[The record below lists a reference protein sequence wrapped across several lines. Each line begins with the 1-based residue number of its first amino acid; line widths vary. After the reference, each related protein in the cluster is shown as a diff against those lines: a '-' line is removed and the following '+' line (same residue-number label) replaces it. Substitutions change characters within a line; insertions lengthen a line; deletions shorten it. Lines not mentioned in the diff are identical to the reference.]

1 MGCYCL
7 LDSPKDDPMGAKR
20 PSGTVFD
27 TLSNINTSDRKF
39 QPGGKVSLDP
49 SPRQAMSAKLEKG
62 RDGSHDEDW
71 RREREMEK
79 TRDKAT
85 YRDHGPRDR
94 CYERHQGP
102 VPRQREWSERERWQE
117 HERRQNVRPLST
129 VEKETE
135 RYAARGTKKGDT
147 FPRVTKNSGDH
158 DRRVTRENDGSGER
172 GRRDRPKRLDADDWE
187 REYERE
193 HQRERCRVKD
203 REDMP
208 GRLKKEGHRR
218 RERDDSWE
226 RKERDTARRR
236 EKPRSDMGKREHRVA
251 SPYRQRERDI
261 YSDRVERE
269 ATYRRRQGQRD
280 TRSEGDSDEREMR
293 KERDRERDREYQ
305 YSRSD
310 GDSRDKPK
318 TDRDRDRQ
326 GYRVEDK
333 YRYRDGDREREVD
346 RSRRR
351 DEEKDRER
359 YREDQR
365 RVSWEADR
373 GKERWKDSNRDL
385 RGDRRRR
392 DVCREPTQEIYRERK
407 EKEEEQWRE
416 DSSGR
421 DGRAQS
427 DTAPRAPPRA
437 QSSGE
442 WSSTDVDEQ
451 RTAELDVDRRRREQ
465 DRHRR
470 GKTEQRRMW
479 LEPQRGKNSGG
490 NFVDTRTS
498 EKNIES
504 QGECGRGEQR
514 VKEEPDE
521 HYSDQSH
528 RTERDRSR
536 NEQSGNTKTE
546 GVSVDGEMYEVW
558 REKDKEE
565 GEQMSGSHRRI
576 DGRHDAEP
584 ENMMEESDREDEG
597 GSDYW
602 ARSESEGGSDSGW
615 KQEKDKML
623 SGEDDFVT
631 ISSGGDEQDEREED
645 EERYEDC
652 QEYLEG
658 GDKDHS
664 PGDFVG
670 HDGDNETEQ
679 EWRTRKGE
687 ETVDEDDQ
695 DSEKQPQYV
704 FCVIGQTLPREKA
717 IKKTP
722 PEADHLTEEDRSGDP
737 NTKWRDQGA
746 QRASAQEAEINT
758 NLETEDT
765 MRGKILPQADL
776 GPISRDSLTER
787 LLMEWRQKNN
797 EPFETEKEHSL
808 QVPDNPY
815 GDVYSQVDFEQ
826 IQPILEGISSGMMSP
841 EEVEAIR
848 IRLSGA
854 WTLSEEPKQRSQ
866 APHLKWAKNVVR
878 EILGN
883 SEEGT
888 VDETG
893 METDGDRR
901 VNQSE
906 NTSNNVKQQ
915 VETLHKTG
923 EVPLDLRMDAQHS
936 DAELDMDESLELEGL
951 RGMGQSCD
959 DMHVEQVT
967 AMHGD
972 ACTYIHADTQ
982 LYTGGKEEHSID
994 KESSPS
1000 GHQQLE
1006 KLDIMVETCEKS
1018 GDCEISET
1026 EKSKR
1031 EEVEMYLSVS
1041 NTLYKPSSCPIL
1053 ICETESETL
1062 VSSSEGEGKQ
1072 VPVGQDRTGES
1083 EEDGQEEERD
1093 IAEGMVGSKE
1103 GEEGDEPDEHVSD
1116 PIVKGATLKSSYS
1129 FRDLGPKARLRRR
1142 GVRKTTERKDGKH
1155 VEVKEEEGVGRDR
1168 RTRIFS
1174 ATGKDRII
1182 MMTFQSSISF

>member
-7 LDSPKDDPMGAKR
+7 LESPNDDPMGAKR

-27 TLSNINTSDRKF
+27 TLSTVNTSDRKF

-49 SPRQAMSAKLEKG
+49 SPRPAMSAKLEKG
-62 RDGSHDEDW
+62 RDVSHEEDW

-79 TRDKAT
+79 ARDKGT

-94 CYERHQGP
+94 YYERHRGP

-117 HERRQNVRPLST
+117 NERRQNMRPLSS

-135 RYAARGTKKGDT
+135 RYAARGMKKGDT
-147 FPRVTKNSGDH
+147 YPRMTKNNGDRG
-158 DRRVTRENDGSGER
+158 RRVKGENDGSGEQR
-172 GRRDRPKRLDADDWE
+172 RRDRPKGLDADDWE

-193 HQRERCRVKD
+193 QQRERCRVKD
-203 REDMP
+203 REEMS
-208 GRLKKEGHRR
+208 GRLKEEGPRR
-218 RERDDSWE
+218 RERDDSRE
-226 RKERDTARRR
+226 RKERDTARKR
-236 EKPRSDMGKREHRVA
+236 EKPRSDMGKREPRVA
-251 SPYRQRERDI
+251 SPYRQRDRDI
-261 YSDRVERE
+261 YSDRVERD
-269 ATYRRRQGQRD
+269 TTHRRQGQRD

-293 KERDRERDREYQ
+293 RERDRERDREYHH
-305 YSRSD
+305 SRSD
-310 GDSRDKPK
+310 GDGRDKTK
-318 TDRDRDRQ
+318 RDRDRQ
-326 GYRVEDK
+326 GYRDEDK
-333 YRYRDGDREREVD
+333 YRYRDRDREREVD
-346 RSRRR
+346 RFRRR
-351 DEEKDRER
+351 DEERDRER

-365 RVSWEADR
+365 RVAWEAER
-373 GKERWKDSNRDL
+373 EGERWKDSNRDL
-385 RGDRRRR
+385 KGDRRRH
-392 DVCREPTQEIYRERK
+392 DVSREPKQEIYRERK
-407 EKEEEQWRE
+407 EKEE
-416 DSSGR
+416 DLTSR
-421 DGRAQS
+421 DGRVQS

-451 RTAELDVDRRRREQ
+451 RTAEGDDDRRRREQ

-479 LEPQRGKNSGG
+479 LEPQRGKNSRG
-490 NFVDTRTS
+490 NIVDGDTRTS
-498 EKNIES
+498 ERNIES
-504 QGECGRGEQR
+504 QGEWGRGEQR

-521 HYSDQSH
+521 FYSDQSR
-528 RTERDRSR
+528 RTERYRSR

-546 GVSVDGEMYEVW
+546 GVSKDGEMYEVW

-565 GEQMSGSHRRI
+565 GEQMAGSHRGADR
-576 DGRHDAEP
+576 RQDAER
-584 ENMMEESDREDEG
+584 ENVMEESDRDG

-602 ARSESEGGSDSGW
+602 ARSESEGGSDTDW

-631 ISSGGDEQDEREED
+631 ISSGGDEQEEREED
-645 EERYEDC
+645 EEQYEDC
-652 QEYLEG
+652 QDYLEG

-670 HDGDNETEQ
+670 HDGDKDTEQ
-679 EWRTRKGE
+679 EQTTGKE

-695 DSEKQPQYV
+695 GSGKQPQYV

-722 PEADHLTEEDRSGDP
+722 SEEDGSGEP

-746 QRASAQEAEINT
+746 QRASAQEAEANT
-758 NLETEDT
+758 NLETEDR
-765 MRGKILPQADL
+765 MRGKVLPQADL
-776 GPISRDSLTER
+776 GPITRDSLTER
-787 LLMEWRQKNN
+787 LLIEWRQKNN
-797 EPFETEKEHSL
+797 EPFEPESEHSL
-808 QVPDNPY
+808 QVPGNPY

-826 IQPILEGISSGMMSP
+826 IQPILEGLGSGMMSP

-854 WTLSEEPKQRSQ
+854 WTLSEEPKQHSQ

-883 SEEGT
+883 SGEGT
-888 VDETG
+888 VDEIG
-893 METDGDRR
+893 VETDGDRR

-906 NTSNNVKQQ
+906 NTSNNVQQQ
-915 VETLHKTG
+915 VETTREPR

-951 RGMGQSCD
+951 RGMAQSRD
-959 DMHVEQVT
+959 DMHTEQVT

-972 ACTYIHADTQ
+972 ARTYTHADTQ
-982 LYTGGKEEHSID
+982 LDTGGKEEHSMD
-994 KESSPS
+994 EENSTS
-1000 GHQQLE
+1000 GHHQPE
-1006 KLDIMVETCEKS
+1006 KVDITVETCEKS

-1026 EKSKR
+1026 EKSRR

-1062 VSSSEGEGKQ
+1062 VSSSEGEGKK
-1072 VPVGQDRTGES
+1072 VGQDRTGDS

-1093 IAEGMVGSKE
+1093 IAEGTVGSQG
-1103 GEEGDEPDEHVSD
+1103 GEEGNECDEHVSD
-1116 PIVKGATLKSSYS
+1116 QNIKGATLASSYS

-1142 GVRKTTERKDGKH
+1142 GVRKTTERKDGEH

-1174 ATGKDRII
+1174 TTGKERI
-1182 MMTFQSSISF
+1182 MMMKFQSSISF